1 MIMDNL
7 IYELFGYCENPVE
20 MACRFLVVILIFQGI
35 FGLAGALVGANGS
48 GTGKR

>member
-20 MACRFLVVILIFQGI
+20 MAARFLIVILIFNGI
-35 FGLAGALVGANGS
+35 FSVVSSVLYI
-48 GTGKR
+48 GKLN

>member
-20 MACRFLVVILIFQGI
+20 VACRFLIVVLIFQGI
-35 FGLAGALVGANGS
+35 FGIVETVLHNFVN
-48 GTGKR
+48 R